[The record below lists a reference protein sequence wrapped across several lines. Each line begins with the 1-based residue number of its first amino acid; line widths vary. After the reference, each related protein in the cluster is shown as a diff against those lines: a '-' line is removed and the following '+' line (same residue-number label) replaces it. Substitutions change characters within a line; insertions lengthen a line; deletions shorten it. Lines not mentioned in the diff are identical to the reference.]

1 MSGRRL
7 LYRDR
12 EYGIVMGVCAGVADY
27 FNLSLFGVRLVT
39 LIALLIF
46 TVPMLLVYFTA
57 GILLRDRP
65 LCYSGRDNE
74 PSFWRRHRRS
84 VDGEAGHHG

>member
-1 MSGRRL
+1 
-7 LYRDR
+7 
-12 EYGIVMGVCAGVADY
+12 
-27 FNLSLFGVRLVT
+27 
-39 LIALLIF
+39 LIF